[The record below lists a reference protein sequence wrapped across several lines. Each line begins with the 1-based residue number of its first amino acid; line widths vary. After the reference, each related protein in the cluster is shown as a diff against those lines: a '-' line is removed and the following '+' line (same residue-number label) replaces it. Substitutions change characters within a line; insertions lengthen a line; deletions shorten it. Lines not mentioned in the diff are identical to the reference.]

1 MNFSH
6 NDFKKIQFDA
16 AARIELL
23 AGVNLLADAVKVTLG
38 PKGKNVVIE
47 SRDGAP
53 LVTKDGVTVARSINI
68 KDRFKNLG
76 VQMVKEVAAR
86 TNDVAGDGT
95 TTATTLAQAIFL
107 NGHQMINSGYQPTEI
122 KVGIDAAVTRVV
134 ENLKQHSTPVKDT
147 NMIAQVATIS
157 SNGDSKIGNLIAEAV
172 DTVGTDGVITVEE
185 AKGFDTT
192 LDVVDGMQIDR
203 GYSSP
208 YFVNNPDKLSCE
220 FKDAFVLVTSKKIG
234 ILNDIL
240 PLLEKIAS
248 ASKPLVIIADEIE
261 GEALQALVLNRMKGN
276 LNVCAVN
283 APFFGA
289 AKIDVLGDIAT
300 MTGATLVGD
309 STGTDLKTVSV
320 DDLGEAKRI
329 VITRTTTTIVGD
341 TKKTQAIQ
349 GRLESLRE
357 YSKTLNL
364 DDTEKDFVKMR
375 IARLA
380 GGVAVIRVGGATELE
395 VKERK
400 DRVDDALNA
409 TRAAIEEGIVPG
421 GGVALVRASKA
432 LEVLSQ
438 DHSDGARVG
447 IEIIKK
453 ACEAPIR
460 QISLNAGSEPV
471 IVIQKINEMTPD
483 DGYDAATD
491 VYGNMIEAG
500 IIDPVKVTRCA
511 LENAASVS
519 SLMLTVNA
527 SIVLDDSDD

>member
-1 MNFSH
+1 
-6 NDFKKIQFDA
+6 
-16 AARIELL
+16 
-23 AGVNLLADAVKVTLG
+23 
-38 PKGKNVVIE
+38 
-47 SRDGAP
+47 
-53 LVTKDGVTVARSINI
+53 
-68 KDRFKNLG
+68 
-76 VQMVKEVAAR
+76 
-86 TNDVAGDGT
+86 
-95 TTATTLAQAIFL
+95 
-107 NGHQMINSGYQPTEI
+107 
-122 KVGIDAAVTRVV
+122 
-134 ENLKQHSTPVKDT
+134 
-147 NMIAQVATIS
+147 
-157 SNGDSKIGNLIAEAV
+157 
-172 DTVGTDGVITVEE
+172 
-185 AKGFDTT
+185 
-192 LDVVDGMQIDR
+192 
-203 GYSSP
+203 
-208 YFVNNPDKLSCE
+208 
-220 FKDAFVLVTSKKIG
+220 
-234 ILNDIL
+234 
-240 PLLEKIAS
+240 
-248 ASKPLVIIADEIE
+248 
-261 GEALQALVLNRMKGN
+261 MKGN